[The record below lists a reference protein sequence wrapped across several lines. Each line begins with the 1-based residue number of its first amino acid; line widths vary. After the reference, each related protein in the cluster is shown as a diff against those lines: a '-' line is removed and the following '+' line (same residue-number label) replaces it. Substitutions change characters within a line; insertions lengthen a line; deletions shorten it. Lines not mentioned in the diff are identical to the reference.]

1 LTFRSFPWKRP
12 LAFGDLHLIGRLARF
27 RVIAISRN
35 GLSGRHFG
43 QFLASAICSGSG
55 FVECLLLF
63 TRTGYGQ
70 ATNSLAGSIA
80 RPKPGTMQLDPAR
93 TESLMTMVVEPQ
105 AAVSPTVTADRFSV
119 ITEYFDRNRAGL
131 RVVGRLDTGTAPV
144 LACVTDGHLRA
155 DRRYLRMNVSRVCSV
170 DEEAI
175 DVLHELH
182 RQLLARRG
190 TLIITGVGVSLEAA
204 LTRLSGELFL
214 LAPTAA
220 DPID

>member
-1 LTFRSFPWKRP
+1 
-12 LAFGDLHLIGRLARF
+12 
-27 RVIAISRN
+27 
-35 GLSGRHFG
+35 
-43 QFLASAICSGSG
+43 
-55 FVECLLLF
+55 VEFLLLF
-63 TRTGYGQ
+63 IRTGYGQ
-70 ATNSLAGSIA
+70 ATNSLVGSIA
-80 RPKPGTMQLDPAR
+80 RPKPGTMQPDPAR

-105 AAVSPTVTADRFSV
+105 AATVSPTVTADRFSV

>member
-1 LTFRSFPWKRP
+1 VLSSPARSVDRGSDSSFGSFAEKRL
-12 LAFGDLHLIGRLARF
+12 LALRDLHLTITRNAPIRSTLRPIRHERYLFGIRFCGIPVAVHPHRLRSGHQLAR
-27 RVIAISRN
+27 RVDCTPETRDDA
-35 GLSGRHFG
+35 
-43 QFLASAICSGSG
+43 AGSG
-55 FVECLLLF
+55 ANGVAHDHGC
-63 TRTGYGQ
+63 RATG
-70 ATNSLAGSIA
+70 
-80 RPKPGTMQLDPAR
+80 
-93 TESLMTMVVEPQ
+93 
-105 AAVSPTVTADRFSV
+105 
-119 ITEYFDRNRAGL
+119 RNRAGL